1 MLHCPSCA
9 QPTLALIGTHELRC
23 PCGFHYF
30 HNVAAAVMVALC
42 WQDEV
47 LVAVRARE
55 PGQGMWD
62 LPGGF
67 VDPDESLEQAVQR
80 ELHEELGWQPPPESV
95 RYLGSFPNTYRYDN
109 ITYKTCDTVFV
120 VTLSDKPVL
129 QAADDVAA
137 LYWVKRSE
145 LELERFAFPSTR
157 NAITLLTR

>member
-1 MLHCPSCA
+1 
-9 QPTLALIGTHELRC
+9 
-23 PCGFHYF
+23 
-30 HNVAAAVMVALC
+30 
-42 WQDEV
+42 
-47 LVAVRARE
+47 
-55 PGQGMWD
+55 MWD

-120 VTLSDKPVL
+120 VTLSDKPAL

-157 NAITLLTR
+157 NAIMLLTR